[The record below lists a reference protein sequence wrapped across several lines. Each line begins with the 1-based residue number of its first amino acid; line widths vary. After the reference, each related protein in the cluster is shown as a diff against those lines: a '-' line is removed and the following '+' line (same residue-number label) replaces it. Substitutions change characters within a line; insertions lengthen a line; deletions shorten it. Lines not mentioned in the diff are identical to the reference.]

1 MYRIAEPRLVKRAK
15 DGGCDRDRT
24 CDPYHV
30 KEAPGTKMKE
40 FQRLNKPYWGGNSP
54 DVPSVFMPFG
64 SLNQRELLFQ

>member
-1 MYRIAEPRLVKRAK
+1 
-15 DGGCDRDRT
+15 
-24 CDPYHV
+24 
-30 KEAPGTKMKE
+30 MKE